1 MEGHD
6 MSVIVEVLSR
16 RDVEMYLSGGG
27 DAPFR
32 DAVADFLRDTLDEL
46 YEPAAVSLATING
59 VGMADARRARE
70 LLDALPAA
78 IYTTDAAGRIT
89 YYNQAA
95 VNLWGRR
102 PELGND
108 QWCGSW
114 RLYWPDGTP
123 MAHDECP
130 MAVTLR
136 GEQPVKG
143 AEAVA
148 ERPDGTRVP
157 FIPYPTLLRN
167 GAGAVVGAVNMLVD
181 ITERKAAETALRDRE
196 ARLALL
202 MREVDHRAR
211 NILSTVLAITRR
223 TQADSVPTFVDALSG
238 RIHALS
244 RAHTLLAEGEAVGAD
259 LKRMV
264 EQELA
269 AYGGGEGRVK
279 IAGFRLA
286 LGSDSAQPLA
296 MALHELAT
304 NAAKYGALSVPGGRV
319 AVEWSWSA
327 DGRLALRWVE
337 TGGPAVRRPS
347 RQGFGSE
354 LIELLTR
361 QLGGETNFHW
371 RPQGLVCEL
380 NIPAST
386 LEPVQ
391 AAAQ

>member
-1 MEGHD
+1 MA
-6 MSVIVEVLSR
+6 VILDVLSR
-16 RDVEMYLSGGG
+16 SDVESFLVGDG

-46 YEPAAVSLATING
+46 YEPTAVSLATING
-59 VGMADARRARE
+59 VGMADAGRARE
-70 LLDALPAA
+70 LLEALPAE
-78 IYTTDAAGRIT
+78 IYTTDPAGRIT

-95 VNLWGRR
+95 VELWGRC

-130 MAVTLR
+130 MAVVLR
-136 GEQPVKG
+136 GEQPEGG

-167 GAGAVVGAVNMLVD
+167 AAGAVVGAVNMLVD
-181 ITERKAAETALRDRE
+181 ITERKAAETVLRDRE

-202 MREVDHRAR
+202 AREVDHRAR
-211 NILSTVLAITRR
+211 NILTTVLAITRW
-223 TQADSVPTFVDALSG
+223 TQADSVPAFVEALTG

-244 RAHTLLAEGEAVGAD
+244 RAHTLLAEGEMVRVD
-259 LKRMV
+259 LRRLV
-264 EQELA
+264 EQELD

-279 IAGFRLA
+279 IAGFRLV
-286 LGSDSAQPLA
+286 LGPETAQPLA
-296 MALHELAT
+296 MAVHELAT

-319 AVEWSWSA
+319 AVEWSWAS
-327 DGRLALRWVE
+327 DGRLVLRWAE
-337 TGGPAVRRPS
+337 TGGPAVRKPS

-354 LIELLTR
+354 LIELLTQ
-361 QLGGETNFHW
+361 QLGGVTNLDW
-371 RPQGLVCEL
+371 RPEGLVCEFS
-380 NIPAST
+380 IPAST
-386 LEPVQ
+386 FESVR

>member
-1 MEGHD
+1 MA
-6 MSVIVEVLSR
+6 VIVEVLSR
-16 RDVEMYLSGGG
+16 RDVESFLAGGG
-27 DAPFR
+27 DAPLR

-46 YEPAAVSLATING
+46 YVPAAVSLATING

-70 LLDALPAA
+70 LLEALPAA

-102 PELGND
+102 PELGSD
-108 QWCGSW
+108 HWCGSW
-114 RLYWPDGTP
+114 RLYSPDGTP

-136 GEQPVKG
+136 GEKPVKG
-143 AEAVA
+143 TEAVA

-202 MREVDHRAR
+202 VREVDHRAR
-211 NILSTVLAITRR
+211 NILSTVVAITRR
-223 TQADSVPTFVDALSG
+223 TQADTVPAFAEALTG

-244 RAHTLLAEGEAVGAD
+244 RAHTLLAEGEMAGAD
-259 LKRMV
+259 LTRLV

-269 AYGGGEGRVK
+269 AYGGGEGRAK
-279 IAGFRLA
+279 ITGFRLA
-286 LGSDSAQPLA
+286 LGHDSAQPLA

-304 NAAKYGALSVPGGRV
+304 NAAKYGALSVPGGRL
-319 AVEWSWSA
+319 AVEWSWAA
-327 DGRLALRWVE
+327 DGRLALRWTE
-337 TGGPAVRRPS
+337 TGGPAVRKPS
-347 RQGFGSE
+347 HQGFGSE

-361 QLGGETNFHW
+361 QLGGETNLDW
-371 RPQGLVCEL
+371 RPEGLVCVL

-386 LEPVQ
+386 LGSVQ